1 MTEQEEKRKRP
12 ESGMSAGVTAA
23 LIALILAVTAGVLAL
38 LYFTALR
45 PLLQKREPAVQTQ
58 GETIAEQPETPAEPS
73 EPTPAEA
80 GRAGGG
86 SARRADGGSGG
97 KDIYARGGDG
107 RHAGARFT
115 ALQ

>member
-45 PLLQKREPAVQTQ
+45 PLLQKREPTGHIMLVSV
-58 GETIAEQPETPAEPS
+58 IFS
-73 EPTPAEA
+73 
-80 GRAGGG
+80 
-86 SARRADGGSGG
+86 
-97 KDIYARGGDG
+97 Y
-107 RHAGARFT
+107 
-115 ALQ
+115 